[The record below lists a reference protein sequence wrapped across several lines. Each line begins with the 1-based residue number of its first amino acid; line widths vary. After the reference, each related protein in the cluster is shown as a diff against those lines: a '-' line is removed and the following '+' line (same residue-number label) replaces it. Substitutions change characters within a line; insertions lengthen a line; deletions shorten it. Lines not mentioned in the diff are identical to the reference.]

1 MIWPFRKP
9 KPAPARRRLNGA
21 TVHSLVA
28 RALQGKT
35 LPNFRLFM
43 QKSLLACPPKA
54 MLRKAAD
61 LAFKPWQ
68 GNVWE
73 CEDQARAVVH
83 HAQLIAASEGC
94 SWAVGTLRANAPD
107 ATPGSLHVFVWAILD
122 LPEGLQ
128 FTLFDPTANDWADV
142 PDLSGVD
149 YALT

>member
-1 MIWPFRKP
+1 MIWPFRKAQP
-9 KPAPARRRLNGA
+9 LPARRRLNGP
-21 TVHSLVA
+21 TVQALVT

-43 QKSLLACPPKA
+43 QKSLLACPPKP

-61 LAFKPWQ
+61 LAFKDWQ
-68 GNVWE
+68 GDLWE
-73 CEDQARAVVH
+73 CEDQARALVH
-83 HAQLIAASEGC
+83 HAQLIAAKEGC
-94 SWAVGTLRANAPD
+94 SWAVGTLRANAPEG
-107 ATPGSLHVFVWAILD
+107 TPGALHVFVWAILD

-128 FTLFDPTANDWADV
+128 FTLFDPTANEWADV